1 MTSTNYAKRDSALL
15 NLSYCFYVYALKHVL
30 KGSSISLLSFISFNY
45 GRDCAIRVKTSRTTI
60 KLKDPGLSISDRLSI
75 GYILFLCS

>member
-30 KGSSISLLSFISFNY
+30 KGSSISLLYSIYFNY
-45 GRDCAIRVKTSRTTI
+45 GKDCTISVKTSRTTI
-60 KLKDPGLSISDRLSI
+60 KLKDPGVSISNRLSK
-75 GYILFLCS
+75 